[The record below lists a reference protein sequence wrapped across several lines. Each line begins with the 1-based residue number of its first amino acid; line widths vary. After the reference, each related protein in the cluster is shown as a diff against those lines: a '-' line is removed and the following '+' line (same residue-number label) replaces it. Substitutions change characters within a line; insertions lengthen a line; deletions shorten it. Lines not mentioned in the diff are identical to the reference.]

1 MTGPKYGITKDILKD
16 KKCPYK
22 GQCLED
28 EYWFVNCGCYYD
40 EVERREREKRLGLEE
55 ADREEGDGQG
65 QGDRAEQAG
74 GKVEEGVEKAVEDS
88 GVRLVEAYVCPLCH
102 TLIYKGPAK

>member
-16 KKCPYK
+16 KECPFK
-22 GQCLED
+22 AQCMEE
-28 EYWFVNCGCYYD
+28 EYWFINCGCYYD

-88 GVRLVEAYVCPLCH
+88 GVRLKRFIKLPF
-102 TLIYKGPAK
+102 TLRTFLKEPKS